1 MKTSSEIRALLSQS
15 KSELV
20 RKYGIKQLGIFG
32 SYGRGDHGPSS
43 DIDILVEFSE
53 PIGIEFVDL
62 ANELERILDGKVD
75 LVSKDGIKPRYW
87 KLVAS
92 EVIYV

>member
-32 SYGRGDHGPSS
+32 SYGRGDQGPSS

-62 ANELERILDGKVD
+62 ANELERILEGKVD

>member
-32 SYGRGDHGPSS
+32 SYGRGDQGPSS